1 MRKKLQVFVEAYGD
15 APIRGHFVQSGKTRA
30 VCSYNEL
37 RRNIQNPVLLR
48 LRLAASEK
56 PVLNALH
63 PRASRRQEKG
73 ARDGTDDAASRAAA
87 RAFSGATTNS
97 QQGRV
102 RWYLVYTPDGKERET
117 CEKVRRIIPHELMQD
132 AFVMQKEFCF
142 KRDGAWSLQT
152 KPMYKEYFFVATRD
166 AAALDRALAQLS
178 FGCRIAGSRERAYMP
193 MPDDAQDWY
202 CSVLDDDGVVRNSV
216 ARIEDGVLHIE
227 QGPLVG
233 QEARVKKIDRHKRW
247 CLVDVGE
254 GDSSFRE
261 VLPLDV
267 PIKT

>member
-1 MRKKLQVFVEAYGD
+1 MEQ
-15 APIRGHFVQSGKTRA
+15 TM
-30 VCSYNEL
+30 
-37 RRNIQNPVLLR
+37 
-48 LRLAASEK
+48 
-56 PVLNALH
+56 
-63 PRASRRQEKG
+63 RRQEQLPG
-73 ARDGTDDAASRAAA
+73 
-87 RAFSGATTNS
+87 AFSGATTNS
-97 QQGRV
+97 QHGRV
-102 RWYLVYTPDGKERET
+102 CWYLVHTPNGKERET

-132 AFVMQKEFCF
+132 AFVMQKEFWF

-166 AAALDRALAQLS
+166 AALLDKALAQLS
-178 FGCRIAGSRERAYMP
+178 FGYRIAGSRERAYAP

-202 CSVLDDDGVVRNSV
+202 RSVLDGDGVVRNSV

-254 GDSSFRE
+254 GDSAFRE
-261 VLPLDV
+261 LLPLDV
-267 PIKT
+267 PSKT